1 MSGPTPGP
9 GEHAAEA
16 AGAVADPP
24 GGSGPGGPLGVALV
38 GCGAVARLQRARIYP
53 RVAPLGRVVAAC
65 DQDAGRA
72 RALAELLGAAT
83 GTAPAVYPDLDA
95 ALTDPRVQAVDICT
109 PHPGHAGVALRAIA
123 AGKHVLVEKPI
134 ATTLDDG
141 RRMVA
146 AAREAGLVLAVN
158 EQVRFM
164 EPVLRARAMLAAGDL
179 GTPAVVRAHRV
190 GYLGGD
196 YMASGWRR
204 DPHLAGGGM
213 LLDQGP
219 HYFHLLRLLA
229 GAVAGEITHVAALGT
244 TVRDDWQPGA
254 EDTAVVVLRFT
265 SGLLGEAL
273 FCWATRT
280 PDPGAWAY
288 AYGTGG
294 SLEIFSR
301 EAGLLWHRSAAGN
314 GGAHTAPQVVL
325 PARPIDDAL
334 EACLSDFL
342 RAARGEKAPAM
353 PGEEGLR
360 DLAVVDAAY
369 RSIRSGRLEAV
380 DAPEPRGAL
389 TP

>member
-1 MSGPTPGP
+1 MSD
-9 GEHAAEA
+9 A
-16 AGAVADPP
+16 
-24 GGSGPGGPLGVALV
+24 PLGVALV

-53 RVAPLGRVVAAC
+53 RVAALGRVVATC
-65 DQDAGRA
+65 DHDLERA
-72 RALAELLGAAT
+72 RTLAAMIEAAT
-83 GTAPAVYPDLDA
+83 GEAPTACASLDE
-95 ALTDPRVQAVDICT
+95 ALADPRVHAVDICT
-109 PHPGHAGVALRAIA
+109 PHPSHAEVALRVIA

-146 AAREAGLVLAVN
+146 AARQAGVTLAVN

-164 EPVLRARAMLAAGDL
+164 EPVLRARAMLASGDL
-179 GTPAVVRAHRV
+179 GRVAVVRAHRV
-190 GYLGGD
+190 GYLSGD

-204 DPHLAGGGM
+204 DPSLAGGGM

-229 GAVAGEITHVAALGT
+229 GAVAGEITHVAALCAT
-244 TVRDDWQPGA
+244 MRHDWQPGA
-254 EDTAVVVLRFT
+254 EDTAVVIVRYA

-280 PDPGAWAY
+280 PDLGAWAY
-288 AYGTGG
+288 AYGAEG

-301 EAGLLWHRSAAGN
+301 QAGLIWHRHPPRAE
-314 GGAHTAPQVVL
+314 HTAGSAGAPPAGVAQRTPASAGPEVVL

-334 EACLSDFL
+334 EACLADFL
-342 RAARGEKAPAM
+342 RAARGESAPQM

-360 DLAVVDAAY
+360 DLAVVEAAY
-369 RSIRSGRLEAV
+369 RSIQTGQLEQV
-380 DAPEPRGAL
+380 QEL
-389 TP
+389 T